1 MYVQTQNQ
9 VILFTAGCHGY
20 RYSKYVDLQVCMLTE
35 SFTMII
41 DPDLSLDAEMH
52 ILFYMYPDDQVYVK
66 SG

>member
-1 MYVQTQNQ
+1 
-9 VILFTAGCHGY
+9 
-20 RYSKYVDLQVCMLTE
+20 MLTE